1 MNIRKYNSCANSC
14 CISSFPILGG
24 INTMTKNPYI
34 TMKNMKKSFNGVP
47 VLKNVTLQIEK
58 GEIHALLGENGAG
71 KSTLMNILGGVHQP
85 DNGSIYINDKEVKM
99 SNPRISQ
106 EQGISFIHQEL
117 NMVTDLKVYENM
129 FLGSELRNKMGF
141 LKVEEMCQQ
150 THDILAKLGVDID
163 PKEYVRNLATS
174 YKQLIEI
181 SKALLHKSTIIIM
194 DEPTTSLAEHE
205 VNRLFELMKNLK
217 KSGIS
222 IIYIS
227 HKLKEIKAV
236 CDRYT
241 VLRDGEMIKSGDV
254 EQEDLDT
261 ITKLMVGKSI
271 SQNRFVH
278 EHTFG
283 PVLLEVNNL
292 TSFGLFKNIHFQ
304 VKKGEIV
311 GFTGLA
317 GDGRTEL
324 FESLFGYRKKY
335 TGEIK
340 INNQLIKIDHPR
352 KAVEAGIGL
361 VPKDRKENAIIKDLS
376 VIHNMSLSSIGNF
389 EKSGFILDNAER
401 DKFQYYKELLNIK
414 VHNPRITIDKL
425 SGGNQ
430 QKVIIAKWLE
440 VGADILIFD
449 NPTQGIDVG
458 AKQEIYQQ
466 IVALAEQGKS
476 VIILSSEAPEV
487 MRICHTIN
495 VMYQGEITAR
505 FNGEEA
511 TEEEIMHYAT
521 GSKREA
527 AKIG

>member
-1 MNIRKYNSCANSC
+1 MAAAPFISMQNIN
-14 CISSFPILGG
+14 
-24 INTMTKNPYI
+24 
-34 TMKNMKKSFNGVP
+34 KSFNGVP
-47 VLKNVTLQIEK
+47 VLKDVTLQVET

-85 DNGSIYINDKEVKM
+85 DNGTIYINGKAVKM
-99 SNPRISQ
+99 TNPRVSQ

-117 NMVTDLKVYENM
+117 NMVADLRVYENM
-129 FLGSELRNKMGF
+129 FLGSELRNKVGF
-141 LKVEEMCQQ
+141 LKVEEMCRQ
-150 THDILAKLGVDID
+150 TNEILAQLGVDID

-181 SKALLHKSTIIIM
+181 SKALLHKSKLIIM

-217 KSGIS
+217 KSDVS

-227 HKLKEIKAV
+227 HKLKEIKEV
-236 CDRYT
+236 CDSFT
-241 VLRDGEMIKSGDV
+241 ILRDGGLIRTGSMEN
-254 EQEDLDT
+254 EDLET
-261 ITKLMVGKSI
+261 ITKLMVGKAI
-271 SQNRFVH
+271 SQERFIHQH
-278 EHTFG
+278 EYG
-283 PVLLEVNNL
+283 PVALEVTKL
-292 TSFGLFKNIHFQ
+292 TSEGLFKDIGFS
-304 VKKGEIV
+304 VRKGEIA

-335 TGEIK
+335 TGEVK
-340 INNQLIKIDHPR
+340 VNGKAVKIDHPR
-352 KAVEAGIGL
+352 KALKAGIGL

-389 EKSGFILDNAER
+389 EKSGFIHDQAER
-401 DKFQYYKELLNIK
+401 KKFQYYKDVLNIK

-440 VGADILIFD
+440 ANTDILIFD

-458 AKQEIYQQ
+458 AKQEIYQE
-466 IVALAEQGKS
+466 IMALSKSGKA

-487 MRICHTIN
+487 LRICHTIH
-495 VMYQGEITAR
+495 VMFQGEITAR
-505 FNGEEA
+505 FKGEG
-511 TEEEIMHYAT
+511 TSEEEIMHYAT

-527 AKIG
+527 EKIG

>member
-1 MNIRKYNSCANSC
+1 M
-14 CISSFPILGG
+14 SS
-24 INTMTKNPYI
+24 NPFMI
-34 TMKNMKKSFNGVP
+34 MKNIHKSFNGVR
-47 VLKNVTLQIEK
+47 VLKDVTLEVEK

-85 DNGSIYINDKEVKM
+85 ESGAIYINGSQVKM
-99 SNPRISQ
+99 LNPRISQ

-117 NMVTDLKVYENM
+117 NVVADLKVYENM
-129 FLGSELRNKMGF
+129 FLGSELRNKFGF
-141 LKVEEMCQQ
+141 LKVEEMCRQ
-150 THDILAKLGVDID
+150 TKDILSQLGIHIN
-163 PKEYVRNLATS
+163 PKEYVRNLDTS

-181 SKALLHKSTIIIM
+181 SKALLHKSKLIIM
-194 DEPTTSLAEHE
+194 DEPTSSLTEHE
-205 VNRLFELMKNLK
+205 VERLFELMTNLK
-217 KSGIS
+217 RSGVS

-227 HKLKEIKAV
+227 HKLNEIKTV

-241 VLRDGEMIKSGDV
+241 VLRDGELVGTGSVANEDV
-254 EQEDLDT
+254 DS

-271 SQNRFVH
+271 SEDRLKTNH
-278 EHTFG
+278 ELG
-283 PVLLEVNNL
+283 PVLLEVKNL
-292 TSFGLFKNIHFQ
+292 TNQGNYKNINFS
-304 VKKGEIV
+304 VRKGEIA

-335 TGEIK
+335 TGEIR
-340 INNQLIKIDHPR
+340 INDQLVKIDHPS
-352 KAVEAGIGL
+352 KAVKAGLGL

-376 VIHNMSLSSIGNF
+376 VIHNMTMSSIGNF
-389 EKSGFILDNAER
+389 EKTGFINEKIEKE
-401 DKFQYYKELLNIK
+401 KFQFYKEKLNIK

-440 VGADILIFD
+440 VDTDIIIFD

-458 AKQEIYQQ
+458 AKQEIYHH
-466 IVALAEQGKS
+466 IISLAEQGKA

-487 MRICHTIN
+487 LKVCHNIN

-505 FNGEEA
+505 FKGDEA
-511 TEEEIMHYAT
+511 TEDEIMSYAT

-527 AKIG
+527 EKIG

>member
-1 MNIRKYNSCANSC
+1 
-14 CISSFPILGG
+14 
-24 INTMTKNPYI
+24 MTTNPFI
-34 TMKNMKKSFNGVP
+34 AMKNINKSFNGVP

-85 DNGSIYINDKEVKM
+85 DSGTIYINEKEVKM
-99 SNPRISQ
+99 NNPRVSQ
-106 EQGISFIHQEL
+106 TQGISFIHQEL
-117 NMVTDLKVYENM
+117 NMVSDLKVYENM

-141 LKVEEMCQQ
+141 LKVEEMCRQ
-150 THDILAKLGVDID
+150 TYDILAKLGVDID

-181 SKALLHKSTIIIM
+181 SKALLHKSTLIIM

-205 VNRLFELMKNLK
+205 VNRLFELMKSLK

-227 HKLKEIKAV
+227 HKLKEIKEV

-241 VLRDGEMIKSGDV
+241 VLRDGVMVKTDDI
-254 EQEDLDT
+254 EQENLDS

-271 SQNRFVH
+271 SQERFAL
-278 EHTFG
+278 EHSLG
-283 PVLLEVNNL
+283 PVFLEVNNL
-292 TSFGLFKNIHFQ
+292 TSHGSFKGINFN

-340 INNQLIKIDHPR
+340 INNQVVKIDHPR
-352 KAVEAGIGL
+352 KAVEAGMGL

-376 VIHNMSLSSIGNF
+376 VIHNMSLSAIGNF
-389 EKSGFILDNAER
+389 EKSGFIQDSTEKE
-401 DKFQYYKELLNIK
+401 KFQHYKELLNIK

-487 MRICHTIN
+487 MRICHTIH

-505 FNGEEA
+505 FYGEEA
-511 TEEEIMHYAT
+511 TEEEIMTYAT
-521 GSKREA
+521 GSKREVE
-527 AKIG
+527 KIG

>member
-1 MNIRKYNSCANSC
+1 MSTNPLMTMNNIE
-14 CISSFPILGG
+14 
-24 INTMTKNPYI
+24 
-34 TMKNMKKSFNGVP
+34 KSFNGNS
-47 VLKNVTLQIEK
+47 VLKNVSIQIEK

-85 DNGSIYINDKEVKM
+85 DHGSIQINGIDRKM
-99 SNPRISQ
+99 INPRISQ
-106 EQGISFIHQEL
+106 EHGISFIHQEL
-117 NMVTDLKVYENM
+117 NVVSDLRVYENM
-129 FLGSELRNKMGF
+129 FLGSELRNKIGF
-141 LKVEEMCQQ
+141 LKVEEMCSK
-150 THDILAKLGVDID
+150 TSEILAKLGVDIN
-163 PKEYVRNLATS
+163 PKEYVRNLDTS

-181 SKALLHKSTIIIM
+181 SKALLHKSTLIIM
-194 DEPTTSLAEHE
+194 DEPTASLAEHE

-217 KSGIS
+217 NSGVS

-227 HKLKEIKAV
+227 HKLKEIKEI

-241 VLRDGEMIKSGDV
+241 VLRDGEVVGTGSI
-254 EQEDLDT
+254 ENENLDS

-271 SQNRFVH
+271 SEDRIVQKK
-278 EHTFG
+278 TFG
-283 PVLLEVNNL
+283 PVLLAVKNL
-292 TSFGLFKNIHFQ
+292 SSQRLFNDITFS
-304 VKKGEIV
+304 VRKGEIV

-335 TGEIK
+335 TGEIR
-340 INNQLIKIDHPR
+340 INNQLVKIDHPR
-352 KAVEAGIGL
+352 KALEAGLGL

-376 VIHNMSLSSIGNF
+376 VIHNMSLSSIGHF
-389 EKSGFILDNAER
+389 ENAGFIQEKLEKE
-401 DKFQYYKELLNIK
+401 KFEYYKNQLNIK

-440 VGADILIFD
+440 VNTDIIIFD

-458 AKQEIYQQ
+458 AKQEIYQH
-466 IVALAEQGKS
+466 IVSLAEQGKA
-476 VIILSSEAPEV
+476 VVILSSEAPEV
-487 MRICHTIN
+487 LKICHNIN

-511 TEEEIMHYAT
+511 TEDEIMSYAT
-521 GSKREA
+521 GSKREVE
-527 AKIG
+527 KIG